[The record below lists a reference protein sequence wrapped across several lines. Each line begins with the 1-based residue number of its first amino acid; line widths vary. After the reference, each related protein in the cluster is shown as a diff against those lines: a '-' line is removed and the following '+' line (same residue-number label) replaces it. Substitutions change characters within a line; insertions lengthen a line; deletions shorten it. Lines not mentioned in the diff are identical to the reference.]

1 MGNNGLLAI
10 NVFKVLWKFTFT
22 ALSIVLAIGS
32 DGRSVGCHS
41 PMKAQL
47 LHEDGLISD
56 AEYMRS
62 LRGDS

>member
-1 MGNNGLLAI
+1 MSRNGFRVIKA
-10 NVFKVLWKFTFT
+10 FKWIWKFTFVVLDM
-22 ALSIVLAIGS
+22 ALTIGS
-32 DGRSVGCHS
+32 DGRTVGRHS

-47 LHEDGLISD
+47 LHDDGLISD

>member
-1 MGNNGLLAI
+1 MNKNALLAI
-10 NVFKVLWKFTFT
+10 KAFKLIWKFTFI
-22 ALSIVLAIGS
+22 ALGIALKIGS
-32 DGRSVGCHS
+32 DGRTGRHS

-62 LRGDS
+62 MRGDS